1 MENDHLKAVF
11 LPEYGGRLWELWDKN
26 TGKNLLYTNDVLR
39 FSNLAI
45 RNAWFSGGVEWN
57 ISLIGHTP
65 FTTEPLYTAVT
76 KTEAGAPVLRF
87 YEYERIRKVPY
98 QMDFWLKEEDRFLNC
113 RMRIVNESDQVVPMY
128 WWSNIAVPEYEGGHV
143 TVPARKAFTNS
154 EGGVY
159 KVDIPMVNGVD
170 VTDYKKIPRSVDY
183 FFDLD
188 EDKPKYIANMDGKG
202 YGLLHVS
209 TRRLGSRKL
218 FSWGNSQASDHWQGF

>member
-26 TGKNLLYTNDVLR
+26 TGKILLYTNDVLR

-98 QMDFWLKEEDRFLNC
+98 QMDFWLEEEDRFLNC

-128 WWSNIAVPEYEGGHV
+128 WWSNIAVLNMKGDMLQFQPERPLQIQRE
-143 TVPARKAFTNS
+143 AC
-154 EGGVY
+154 
-159 KVDIPMVNGVD
+159 
-170 VTDYKKIPRSVDY
+170 
-183 FFDLD
+183 
-188 EDKPKYIANMDGKG
+188 
-202 YGLLHVS
+202 
-209 TRRLGSRKL
+209 TR
-218 FSWGNSQASDHWQGF
+218 